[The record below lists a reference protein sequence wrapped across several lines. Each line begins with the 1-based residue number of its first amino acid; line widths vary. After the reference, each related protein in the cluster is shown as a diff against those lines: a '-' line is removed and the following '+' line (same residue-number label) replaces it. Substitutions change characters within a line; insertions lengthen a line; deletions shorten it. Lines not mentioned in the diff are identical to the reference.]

1 MISDSERQRLLNNLN
16 KDIDNLFA
24 RAAARAGLSDSA
36 FDILYALDVYGDG
49 CSQKDLCERCW
60 MGKQTINSS
69 IKRLCEQ
76 GILEKT
82 AGPGRTTTL
91 SLTATGR
98 ALVAEKVR
106 PVIEAETAAMHAFSP
121 AELAQAL
128 DLLERYRNALANA
141 LAEKGL
147 V

>member
-69 IKRLCEQ
+69 IKRLCAQ
-76 GILEKT
+76 GVIEKS
-82 AGPGRTTTL
+82 AGPGRTTII
-91 SLTATGR
+91 SLTDAGR
-98 ALVAEKVR
+98 ALVAQKVR
-106 PVIEAETAAMHAFSP
+106 PIIEAESTAMRSLTNE
-121 AELAQAL
+121 ELSQVLSLAI
-128 DLLERYRNALANA
+128 RYRDAFANA
-141 LAEKGL
+141 LAKKDL

>member
-1 MISDSERQRLLNNLN
+1 MVDERQKTLNNLE
-16 KDIDNLFA
+16 KDLDGLFT
-24 RAAARAGLSDSA
+24 RAAARMGLSDSA

-69 IKRLCEQ
+69 IKRLCQQ
-76 GILEKT
+76 GVIEKT
-82 AGPGRTTTL
+82 PGPGRTTVI
-91 SLTATGR
+91 SLTPAGH

-106 PVIEAETAAMHAFSP
+106 PIIEAETAAMHALSSE
-121 AELAQAL
+121 ELTLAINL
-128 DLLERYRNALANA
+128 MTRYRDALSGTLRA
-141 LAEKGL
+141 KGL

>member
-1 MISDSERQRLLNNLN
+1 MVEERQRRLNNLE
-16 KDIDNLFA
+16 KDIDSIFT
-24 RAAARAGLSDSA
+24 RAAVHVGLSDSA
-36 FDILYALDVYGDG
+36 FDILYALEAYGDG
-49 CSQKDLCERCW
+49 CSQKD
-60 MGKQTINSS
+60 
-69 IKRLCEQ
+69 LCEQ

-82 AGPGRTTTL
+82 AGPGRTTTIN
-91 SLTATGR
+91 LTATGR

>member
-1 MISDSERQRLLNNLN
+1 MVDERQKLLNNLE
-16 KDIDNLFA
+16 KDLDGLFT

-36 FDILYALDVYGDG
+36 FDILYALDAYGDG

-69 IKRLCEQ
+69 IKRMCQQ
-76 GILEKT
+76 GLIKKT
-82 AGPGRTTTL
+82 PGPGRTTII
-91 SLTATGR
+91 SLTAAGH

-106 PVIEAETAAMHAFSP
+106 PIIEAEAAAVHSFSDE
-121 AELAQAL
+121 ELKL
-128 DLLERYRNALANA
+128 SISLMTRYRDALSSA
-141 LAEKGL
+141 LSAKGL